1 MGKENR
7 NDLIAILNALQLRL
21 QILLQLPYQLLAMLP
36 YLCTFAALVFMRQK
50 SSGPKANGQP
60 YAREGC

>member
-21 QILLQLPYQLLAMLP
+21 LE
-36 YLCTFAALVFMRQK
+36 AAKAWRDRQ
-50 SSGPKANGQP
+50 
-60 YAREGC
+60 